1 MLVARIV
8 PLGHGLTGTVLTK
21 EEFSMRIPGIVV
33 VAAAVACSSSAPPL
47 AAAETHADVEGVIG
61 QYCTKCHNFEDY
73 AGGID
78 LEGISPD
85 NIDAAPEIGE
95 KVIRRLRAGM
105 MPPVGEPR
113 PDVATMQALATALEN
128 RIDSKAAISP
138 GRPGIRRLNRAEFQN
153 AIRDLL
159 GLDVDA
165 ADYLPADDSSRG
177 FDNQAGTLV
186 VSPALLEAY
195 VSTAGKLTRL
205 ALGTT
210 AETSQT
216 LYRVAEDANQN
227 YRLDGAPLATRGGIT
242 FTHQFPVDGEYAV
255 KIFPVTERGN
265 FNARPFGGVDGE
277 QLEVLVDNQL
287 VKTFD
292 WDQEFAVRRSGSGSD
307 AGQVQPTLDLRLP
320 LQAGP
325 HTVTITFV
333 ASNFAPGLDMNN
345 DFERGKIETGRISGY
360 TFYPHV
366 DSVRID
372 GPFGPGTAEHTPSRD
387 RIFTCYPT
395 AATDEETCA
404 RRILT
409 GMAALAYRGYDTAED
424 IDELMAFFRQGRAG
438 AGFETGVEIAL
449 QRMLASPKFIYR
461 IEEEP
466 EGVKVGEPYRISDLD
481 LASRLSFFLWSSIPD
496 QELLSLAKENRLH
509 EPEVLDA
516 QVRRLLS
523 DARSE
528 AMTQNFAGQ
537 WLTLRNLDAQEPV
550 LDEFP
555 DFDDLLRQSFRKETE
570 LLFDSLIRE
579 DRPLTDLLTADY
591 TFVNERLALHYG
603 IPGIKGARFRRVQL
617 QGDQLVRAGIL
628 GKGAVLTVAS
638 QPGRTSPVMRGKWV
652 LSNLIGVEP
661 PPPPPNVPALET
673 KPSDAAGNT
682 VQPSMREQME
692 AHRANPACQGC
703 HRLMDPIGFAL
714 ESFDAVGKFRREEN
728 GRPIDTAGTLYSGF
742 ELTRTGQLKDFL
754 LQYKESIARNATEK
768 MLTYALGRGMDYQD
782 MPLVRKVQH
791 EAAKDDYRLQ
801 SLISAVVRSDAF
813 LENEKVGGETLV
825 AAFAGQAQTR
835 SAGGQ

>member
-1 MLVARIV
+1 
-8 PLGHGLTGTVLTK
+8 
-21 EEFSMRIPGIVV
+21 MRISGIAV
-33 VAAAVACSSSAPPL
+33 VAAAIVLPSACTSPAPSADRL
-47 AAAETHADVEGVIG
+47 AAAVDPAPTPVAPAAPPTAAHAELDGLIG

-78 LEGISPD
+78 LEGIGPD
-85 NIDAAPEIGE
+85 NIDTAPDIGE

-128 RIDSKAAISP
+128 RIDGAATINP
-138 GRPGIRRLNRAEFQN
+138 GRPGIRRLNRTEFQN
-153 AIRDLL
+153 TVRDLL
-159 GLDVDA
+159 ALDIDA

-177 FDNQAGTLV
+177 FDNQAGTLA

-205 ALGTT
+205 ALGSTT
-210 AETSQT
+210 ETTQT

-227 YRLDGAPLATRGGIT
+227 YRLDGAPLATRGGIA
-242 FTHQFPVDGEYAV
+242 FTHQFPVDGEYDV

-292 WDQEFAVRRSGSGSD
+292 WDQEFAVRRSASGD
-307 AGQVQPTLDLRLP
+307 GAGQVQPTLDLRLP
-320 LQAGP
+320 MPAGP
-325 HTVTITFV
+325 HTITITFV

-345 DFERGKIETGRISGY
+345 DFERGKIETGRISGF

-366 DSVRID
+366 DSVRVD
-372 GPFGPGTAEHTPSRD
+372 GPYGPGTAEHTPSRD
-387 RIFTCYPT
+387 RIFSCYPT
-395 AATDEETCA
+395 AAAEEETCA
-404 RRILT
+404 RNILT
-409 GMAALAYRGYDTAED
+409 GMAELAYRGYDTSED
-424 IDELMAFFRQGRAG
+424 IDELMAFFRQGRDSD
-438 AGFETGVEIAL
+438 GFETGVEIAL

-466 EGVKVGEPYRISDLD
+466 ADVKVGDSYRISDLD

-496 QELLSLAKENRLH
+496 TELLSLAKADRLH
-509 EPEVLDA
+509 DPEVLDA
-516 QVRRLLS
+516 QVRRMLN
-523 DARSE
+523 DAKS
-528 AMTQNFAGQ
+528 ASMTQNFAGQ

-555 DFDDLLRQSFRKETE
+555 DFDDLLRESFRKETE

-579 DRPLTDLLTADY
+579 NRPLTDLLTADY

-603 IPGIKGARFRRVQL
+603 IPGIKGTRFRRVQL
-617 QGDQLVRAGIL
+617 EGDQLVRAGIL
-628 GKGAVLTVAS
+628 GKGSVLTVAS

-652 LSNLIGVEP
+652 LSNIIGVEP

-673 KPSDAAGNT
+673 KPTDAAGNMS
-682 VQPSMREQME
+682 QPSMREQME

-728 GRPIDTAGTLYSGF
+728 GRPIDPTGTLYSGF
-742 ELTRTGQLKDFL
+742 ELKQTSQLKDFL

-791 EAAKDDYRLQ
+791 EAAADDYRLQ

-813 LENEKVGGETLV
+813 LENQKVGSEPLV
-825 AAFAGQAQTR
+825 ASSATEAQTR